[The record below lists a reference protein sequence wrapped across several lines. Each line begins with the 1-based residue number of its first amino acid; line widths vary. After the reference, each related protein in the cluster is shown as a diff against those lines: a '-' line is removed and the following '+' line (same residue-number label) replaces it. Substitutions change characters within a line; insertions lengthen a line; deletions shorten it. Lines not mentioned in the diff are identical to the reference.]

1 MCPESKLD
9 CPMNK
14 KSILMP
20 HACQKLGWW
29 ILLLIPLMIGF
40 YLILYYDFRETR
52 LFTTVND
59 NSRFITMVSYI
70 VLALSAFFICLSKEK
85 VEDEMIAQYRLKAVG
100 VTAYVC
106 LILMM
111 VIFLLA
117 AVANVFPKYPIVLFQ
132 VKGMIETLLPFFAV
146 ALYYLLFKGMLR
158 STRKG
163 QGL

>member
-1 MCPESKLD
+1 
-9 CPMNK
+9 MNK

-29 ILLLIPLMIGF
+29 ILLVIPLMLVF
-40 YLILYYDFRETR
+40 YFILYFFFRETH
-52 LFTTVND
+52 LFATVND
-59 NSRFITMVSYI
+59 NSRFITMMSYI
-70 VLALSAFFICLSKEK
+70 VLALSAFFICLSKEE

-106 LILMM
+106 FVLLIVL
-111 VIFLLA
+111 FLLA
-117 AVANVFPKYPIVLFQ
+117 AFAHGFRKGDFPVVLFQ
-132 VKGMIETLLPFFAV
+132 VKNVVQMLLPFVAV

>member
-1 MCPESKLD
+1 
-9 CPMNK
+9 MNK

-40 YLILYYDFRETR
+40 YLILYYGFRETR

-100 VTAYVC
+100 ITAYVC
-106 LILMM
+106 FVLLIVL
-111 VIFLLA
+111 FLLA
-117 AVANVFPKYPIVLFQ
+117 AFAHGFRKGDFPAVLFQ
-132 VKGMIETLLPFFAV
+132 VKNVVQMLLPFVAV